1 MDDKTAEILALQ
13 QIVALL
19 LHLLPEEKRQI
30 ANTTIECIKNQNFK
44 ALMLENNPNLTGE
57 QLREGADKLSKA
69 YSSILK
75 PALVFDKNLDF

>member
-44 ALMLENNPNLTGE
+44 ALMLENNPNLT
-57 QLREGADKLSKA
+57 
-69 YSSILK
+69 
-75 PALVFDKNLDF
+75 

>member
-75 PALVFDKNLDF
+75 SALFFDKNLDF